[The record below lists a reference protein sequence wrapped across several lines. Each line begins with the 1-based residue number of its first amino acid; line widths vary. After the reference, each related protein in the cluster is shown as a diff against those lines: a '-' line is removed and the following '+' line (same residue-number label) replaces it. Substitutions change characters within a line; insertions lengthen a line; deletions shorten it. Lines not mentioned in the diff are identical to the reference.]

1 MEHLHAL
8 VMAGGSGTRFWPAS
22 RRAKPKQLL
31 PIGPGADES
40 LLEATLRRIAPLCS
54 AERTLVVTGEH
65 LLAATQD
72 AVRSFPGTVVVG
84 EPIPRNTA
92 PCIGWGT
99 QLIQRLDPDAIVM
112 ALPSDHHVKNDP
124 AFVEAALLAAKSA
137 AEGPITT
144 LGITPTSAETGY
156 GYIEAS
162 DEVSRGVRRAVR
174 FVEKPDRARAE
185 EYVRSGRYFWNS
197 GLFFFKASVM
207 LEAMRTHAP
216 DVARGLDRIEHA
228 SRQGAAAEGHE
239 TREAFQAMPSVSI
252 DYAIMEKVS
261 PIYVVPAECGW
272 SDLGSWAA
280 AWELDN
286 RDDEGNVSSGGPV
299 FVDAERNLVRDLS
312 SQRGSRVIALV
323 GVSDLAVIETDDAL
337 LVMPLDRAQ
346 DVRKVVE
353 ELERRGR
360 KEKL

>member
-1 MEHLHAL
+1 MDHLYAL

-22 RRAKPKQLL
+22 RRARPKQLL
-31 PIGPGADES
+31 PIGPGGDES
-40 LLEATLRRIAPLCS
+40 LLETTLRRIVPLCG

-65 LLAATQD
+65 LLEATQNALGAFPD
-72 AVRSFPGTVVVG
+72 AKVVG
-84 EPIPRNTA
+84 EPVPRNTA

-99 QLIQRLDPDAIVM
+99 ALIHRRDPDAIIM
-112 ALPSDHHVKNDP
+112 ALPSDHHVRNER
-124 AFVEAALLAAKSA
+124 AFLDAALLAARNA

-144 LGITPTSAETGY
+144 LGIAPTGPETGY
-156 GYIEAS
+156 GYIEAG
-162 DEVSRGVRRAVR
+162 DEISAGIRRAVR

-185 EYVRSGRYFWNS
+185 EYLRTGRYFWNS
-197 GLFFFKASVM
+197 GLFFFRASVM
-207 LEAMRTHAP
+207 LDAIRNHTP
-216 DVARGLDRIEHA
+216 DIARALDRIEHA
-228 SRQGAAAEGHE
+228 SRQGPAIEAHE
-239 TREAFQAMPSVSI
+239 TREAFHTMPNVSI

-261 PIYVVPAECGW
+261 PVHVVPTECGW

-280 AWELDN
+280 AWDLGN
-286 RDDEGNVSSGGPV
+286 RDEKNNVSSDGPV
-299 FVDAERNLVRDLS
+299 LIDAERNLVRDLS
-312 SQRGSRVIALV
+312 SQRGARVIALV

-337 LVMPLDRAQ
+337 LIMPLERAQ